1 MFALFAAKPSNKRQ
15 NIADIISWKVIFL
28 TRYNIFIMK
37 SNLACYVTNKSYIL
51 TDQPRP
57 ILFLF
62 HRKHLY
68 RKTVDYC
75 GIRTQIVSAE
85 GKHADR

>member
-1 MFALFAAKPSNKRQ
+1 
-15 NIADIISWKVIFL
+15 
-28 TRYNIFIMK
+28 MK